1 MDVTIKDKALR
12 LIGVYG
18 PNATS
23 ELPAFF
29 RRIEPYVIP
38 WKRGILVRDFNA
50 VLDPNLDRGD
60 ISVGY

>member
-1 MDVTIKDKALR
+1 MVDVTIKDKAFR

-29 RRIEPYVIP
+29 RRIEPYVSPSIFCLHVS
-38 WKRGILVRDFNA
+38 IAIVSAQLDNFN
-50 VLDPNLDRGD
+50 
-60 ISVGY
+60 Y